1 MKLIK
6 SLLIVMFVLGMSG
19 GVFANDRSKCLKACD
34 SQSCSKS
41 SPSIC
46 AKEKQ
51 DCRNKCPR

>member
-1 MKLIK
+1 MNLIK
-6 SLLIVMFVLGMSG
+6 SLLVVMFVLSMGS
-19 GVFANDRSKCLKACD
+19 GVFANERSKCLKACD